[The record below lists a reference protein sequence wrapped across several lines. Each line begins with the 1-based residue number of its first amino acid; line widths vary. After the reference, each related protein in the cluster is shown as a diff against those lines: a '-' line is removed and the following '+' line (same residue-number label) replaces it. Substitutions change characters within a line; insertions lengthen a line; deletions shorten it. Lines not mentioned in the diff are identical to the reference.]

1 MTIIE
6 PNKHKLNLAPSII
19 LLGISLAFSVVF
31 IINLYSRGVD
41 LKHNLVSKNKQL
53 QELQVL
59 NADYKNKLYQVLN
72 SQNINSITKERN
84 LIPEENPRYLEGK
97 WEDLAKN

>member
-6 PNKHKLNLAPSII
+6 PNKHKLNLAPSFIF
-19 LLGISLAFSVVF
+19 LGIILAFSVIF

-41 LKHNLVSKNKQL
+41 LRHNLISKNKQL
-53 QELQVL
+53 EELRVL
-59 NADYKNKLYQVLN
+59 NADYKNRLYQVLN
-72 SQNINSITKERN
+72 SQNISSITKERN
-84 LIPEENPRYLEGK
+84 LIPEKNPRYLEGK